1 MSRVSRPADF
11 EPLASSDPVPGD
23 PDEIAALGKRY
34 ADTAAEISRQAAS
47 LRKLATATPAGWK
60 GKAGSAFHSHAAD
73 LATRIS
79 QAHDRYAAAGAALT
93 ACSDPMDSAQ
103 QSAWAAVWQAKA
115 AQQQMAANAPGPP
128 RPAGSK
134 PLTDAQQA
142 QQRAQQHAYDG
153 ASDSLTAA
161 TRQFHDAVADYQ
173 HAASTAARQIS
184 GAIDSDGLKDSWWDR
199 NFGTIKG
206 IFKIIAIVVLVVAA
220 ISILLAMPLFAG
232 PLAGVLTAFMSEAA
246 AATAL
251 GVAGTTANAILLG
264 GTALQAAFDGT
275 AAATGKGS
283 WLDFGLDILSMAT
296 FGYGKAS
303 EKIVESLAESAEG
316 TAETVAA
323 GRAGRAAMSS
333 RGLPGIVYSI
343 GSRSE
348 AASKVIRLLGQGS
361 KLDASLQA
369 AEEARSAVE
378 TAVKDV
384 KPGNLAAAFTMSGKL
399 ATSLKKLSILST
411 EVPGVVRIEVP
422 KAVAEVV
429 EATDGVAQ
437 WTNLGVGTANTVHH
451 MVEGDPLPGEI
462 RQTAAQFRHMLSQ
475 VP

>member
-79 QAHDRYAAAGAALT
+79 QAHDRYAAAGAALS

-199 NFGTIKG
+199 NFGTISA
-206 IFKIIAIVVLVVAA
+206 IFKIIGVVVLVVAIVA
-220 ISILLAMPLFAG
+220 LILAMPWSAG
-232 PLAGVLTAFMSEAA
+232 LIAGVLSLSDAAMTA
-246 AATAL
+246 T
-251 GVAGTTANAILLG
+251 TTAVGWTLFG

-296 FGYGKAS
+296 FGYGKAG
-303 EKIVESLAESAEG
+303 EKIAESLAKSAEG
-316 TAETVAA
+316 TAKAVAA

-361 KLDASLQA
+361 KLDDSFQA

-462 RQTAAQFRHMLSQ
+462 RQTTAQFRHMLSR